1 MKVVVRSEAR
11 QELLAAQIWFET
23 KSPGLGFEFAR
34 STAAAVE
41 SALRNPFAYAEIE
54 IGCRRILLRRFPYTL
69 IYRIRN
75 DELLLVAVFHQ
86 RRQLEAWR
94 DRITSSDR

>member
-1 MKVVVRSEAR
+1 MKVIVRSEAR

-34 STAAAVE
+34 SIAAAVE
-41 SALRNPFAYAEIE
+41 SVVRNPIAYTEIE
-54 IGCRRILLRRFPYTL
+54 LGRRRILLRRFPYAL

-86 RRQLEAWR
+86 RRQPGAWR
-94 DRITSSDR
+94 DRVTSSDT